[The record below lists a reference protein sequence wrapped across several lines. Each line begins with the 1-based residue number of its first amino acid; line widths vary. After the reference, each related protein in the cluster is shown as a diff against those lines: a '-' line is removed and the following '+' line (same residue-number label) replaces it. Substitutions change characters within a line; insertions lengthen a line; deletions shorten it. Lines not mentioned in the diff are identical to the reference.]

1 MRKLELFL
9 MFLTLI
15 ACNTIYSQWE
25 TNEYVDEF
33 GDKTGKTYESLV
45 ASGTFSNSET
55 EKSKADYA
63 FIKNDNSLII
73 KVYEYSTNLTK
84 LTDITYE
91 TVKIKQPDNEVVAI
105 EDVFFTK
112 KGELYF
118 TDDKFTKI
126 TSALTKTGKYTII
139 FDKSGRHFSSS
150 YKIELKL

>member
-91 TVKIKQPDNEVVAI
+91 TVKIKNQI
-105 EDVFFTK
+105 MR
-112 KGELYF
+112 L
-118 TDDKFTKI
+118 
-126 TSALTKTGKYTII
+126 
-139 FDKSGRHFSSS
+139 
-150 YKIELKL
+150 